1 MTNSN
6 FGLIEFTLMEFSLGN
21 WVHLVVL
28 LKVQAELETVSS
40 RIVMR
45 LVI

>member
-6 FGLIEFTLMEFSLGN
+6 FGLIEFTLMEFALGN
-21 WVHLVVL
+21 WVHLVL
-28 LKVQAELETVSS
+28 LKVQAELDTVSP